1 MGAADVVP
9 GVSGGTVAFITG
21 IYEELLGSIASF
33 KFSLL
38 KTIKND
44 GIKAAWKE
52 VNGNFLVVLFAG
64 ILISIL
70 SLAKVFKH
78 LLHDEAVV
86 LWGFFFGLIVASIL
100 FMAKQIERWDNKA
113 IIGIVIGTAIVAAL
127 SMMPA
132 YGSSDNLLFIFV
144 SGMIAICA
152 MILPGVS
159 GSFILLILGAYATI
173 QTAIAD
179 RDILLLAVFAAG
191 CGIGLLAFSRALKKL
206 FESQRNT
213 TMAVLTGFL
222 VGSLYKVWPWKK
234 TVSVNVVE
242 KESHESTQIA
252 MDQLGGK
259 YESLSA
265 FNKYGP
271 ELPENIEVSTVEESN
286 VLWNTYS
293 SINNSA
299 DHQLLYVV
307 IFALIGFTL
316 VFGMDK
322 YAQLKE
328 KRNA

>member
-33 KFSLL
+33 NFSLL

-44 GIKAAWKE
+44 GLKAAWRE

-100 FMAKQIERWDNKA
+100 FMAKQIERWDTKA
-113 IIGIVIGTAIVAAL
+113 IIGVVVGTAFVATL
-127 SMMPA
+127 SMLPA
-132 YGSSDNLLFIFV
+132 FGSSDNLLFIFV

-179 RDILLLAVFAAG
+179 RNVLLLMVFAAG

-206 FESQRNT
+206 FESQKNT

-234 TVSVNVVE
+234 TITVNVVE
-242 KESHESTQIA
+242 KESHESTQVA
-252 MDQLGGK
+252 MDKLGGD

-271 ELPENIEVSTVEESN
+271 DVPDNIEISTVEETN
-286 VLWNTYS
+286 VLWSDYS
-293 SINNSA
+293 SINGSA
-299 DHQLLYVV
+299 DNQLLYVV
-307 IFALIGFTL
+307 LFAMIGFVI

-328 KRNA
+328 KRNV